1 MARTPPPP
9 APRWLVERL
18 RRLLADEQV
27 AREDELLARGV
38 SRSGVR
44 CRMRSAVARAA
55 DALGYLVGATARAV
69 DRRLETLGLA
79 PPPLDPPPEVRDDLR
94 AFFGHTIDPSDVMIR
109 RGHVPAVPHR
119 RAFALPGLIYLGA
132 DAGVVRPRG
141 EGVGRPRA
149 TPTLVHELVH
159 VWQGRVIGP
168 RYVVIALVEQARQ
181 GRRAYDWRAV
191 LDGAV
196 HDRASHD
203 RASHDRAS
211 HDRAPRAFPVEAH
224 AQLVS
229 EAYARRYVF
238 TPATAPAG
246 PSRELRAVEEALAGL
261 RAGRAPT
268 LPWRAV

>member
-1 MARTPPPP
+1 M
-9 APRWLVERL
+9 
-18 RRLLADEQV
+18 
-27 AREDELLARGV
+27 
-38 SRSGVR
+38 
-44 CRMRSAVARAA
+44 
-55 DALGYLVGATARAV
+55 
-69 DRRLETLGLA
+69 
-79 PPPLDPPPEVRDDLR
+79 
-94 AFFGHTIDPSDVMIR
+94 
-109 RGHVPAVPHR
+109 
-119 RAFALPGLIYLGA
+119 
-132 DAGVVRPRG
+132 
-141 EGVGRPRA
+141 
-149 TPTLVHELVH
+149 HELVH

-203 RASHDRAS
+203 RASHDRA
-211 HDRAPRAFPVEAH
+211 PRAFPVEAH

-229 EAYARRYVF
+229 EAYARRYGF

>member
-69 DRRLETLGLA
+69 DRRLDTLGLA
-79 PPPLDPPPEVRDDLR
+79 PPPLDLSPEVRDDLR
-94 AFFGHTIDPSDVMIR
+94 AFFGHTIDPAEVMIR

-132 DAGVVRPRG
+132 DAGIVRPRG
-141 EGVGRPRA
+141 GGVERPRA

-203 RASHDRAS
+203 RASY
-211 HDRAPRAFPVEAH
+211 DRAPRAFPVEAH

-229 EAYARRYVF
+229 EAYAHRYGFSPAAASARR
-238 TPATAPAG
+238 
-246 PSRELRAVEEALAGL
+246 SRQLPAVEEALAGL